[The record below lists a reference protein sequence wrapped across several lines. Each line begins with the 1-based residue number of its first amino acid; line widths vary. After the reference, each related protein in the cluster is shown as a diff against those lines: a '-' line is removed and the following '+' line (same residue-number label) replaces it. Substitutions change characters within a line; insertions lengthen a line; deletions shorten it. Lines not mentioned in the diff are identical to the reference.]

1 MKILIVD
8 DDPKLRAFVSK
19 GLDTL
24 GHTTSAAGSGLEA
37 RNRLAA
43 QDVAPDLILLDVM
56 MPGGDGMSFLEEL
69 RRCGTETPVIFVSAA
84 RGVEDRVRG
93 LRLGADDFLVKPFQ
107 FDELLARIEAVAR
120 RRARP
125 LYYEVGELRLS
136 PLHRSVDRAGERI
149 DLSPKEF
156 DLLRTLVEARGRTL
170 SRVDLLRIVWGM
182 HFDPRTNVVDA
193 LVARL
198 RRRLD
203 RGEESVIETVFGE
216 GYRVAPPREVR

>member
-19 GLDTL
+19 GLETQ
-24 GHTTSAAGSGLEA
+24 GHTTLAAGSGLEA
-37 RNRLAA
+37 RSVLAA
-43 QDVAPDLILLDVM
+43 QDEAPDLILLDVM

-69 RRCGTETPVIFVSAA
+69 RRRGIETPVIFVSAA

-107 FDELLARIEAVAR
+107 FDELLARIEAVSR
-120 RRARP
+120 RRAPP
-125 LYYEVGELRLS
+125 LVYEVGEVRIDPLR
-136 PLHRSVDRAGERI
+136 RVVERAGVRV

-156 DLLRTLVEARGRTL
+156 DLLRTLAEARGRTL
-170 SRVDLLRIVWGM
+170 SRVELLRIVWGI
-182 HFDPRTNVVDA
+182 HFDPQTNVVDA

-198 RRRLD
+198 RRRID
-203 RGEESVIETVFGE
+203 RGDDSVIETVVGE
-216 GYRVAPPREVR
+216 GYRMVPPREAR